1 MPWQVQEEILRA
13 KSYLTI
19 HKMTRKSLDIESA
32 IEALEL
38 AYNRLDDNDF
48 ENNSEFSSP
57 NSSEVVN
64 LVQSYLRE
72 GKLPC
77 CVYFLFS
84 VYSLFILDTKSN
96 KIDIW
101 NLYFID
107 QKYVKSHNILTLG
120 SFQ

>member
-1 MPWQVQEEILRA
+1 
-13 KSYLTI
+13 
-19 HKMTRKSLDIESA
+19 MTRKSLDIESA

-72 GKLPC
+72 GK
-77 CVYFLFS
+77 
-84 VYSLFILDTKSN
+84 
-96 KIDIW
+96 
-101 NLYFID
+101 
-107 QKYVKSHNILTLG
+107 
-120 SFQ
+120 

>member
-1 MPWQVQEEILRA
+1 
-13 KSYLTI
+13 
-19 HKMTRKSLDIESA
+19 MTRKSLDIESA

-72 GKLPC
+72 GK
-77 CVYFLFS
+77 FLAAFIFFS
-84 VYSLFILDTKSN
+84 VFTVYSS
-96 KIDIW
+96 
-101 NLYFID
+101 
-107 QKYVKSHNILTLG
+107 
-120 SFQ
+120 

>member
-48 ENNSEFSSP
+48 ENFDA
-57 NSSEVVN
+57 
-64 LVQSYLRE
+64 E
-72 GKLPC
+72 GN
-77 CVYFLFS
+77 
-84 VYSLFILDTKSN
+84 D
-96 KIDIW
+96 
-101 NLYFID
+101 
-107 QKYVKSHNILTLG
+107 SHKRKKG
-120 SFQ
+120 PDCFK